1 MKFKDYYQI
10 LNVSLGATN
19 EEIKRAFKEEALKWH
34 PDRNAGK
41 DTTLQMQLI
50 NEAYLILRDS
60 EARQRYNKEY
70 QSYYEF
76 VCGESKYSQSQE
88 NEKYSE
94 SAKQE
99 EPKNESFEY
108 EIKDDI
114 LAQWIRN
121 AQKQAIELAK
131 QTIEDI
137 IGVSKAVS
145 KGCLQGIGVVI
156 FSSILSV
163 LLSITCS

>member
-70 QSYYEF
+70 QSYLI
-76 VCGESKYSQSQE
+76 CLWR
-88 NEKYSE
+88 
-94 SAKQE
+94 KQ
-99 EPKNESFEY
+99 
-108 EIKDDI
+108 
-114 LAQWIRN
+114 
-121 AQKQAIELAK
+121 
-131 QTIEDI
+131 
-137 IGVSKAVS
+137 
-145 KGCLQGIGVVI
+145 I
-156 FSSILSV
+156 FS
-163 LLSITCS
+163 ITRK